1 MASFQWA
8 APTGKGA
15 RRVPRS
21 MTSFGGGR
29 GSQQETF
36 DAFEASDAG
45 AEAFTMRQD
54 EEELE
59 VTIPVDE
66 ATAKKDVNV
75 KFAARR
81 LRVAVAGKGVVI
93 DSGLKGRVVPDGC
106 SWSFGKTK
114 GAKALILTL
123 EKRDGDTWAKLL
135 AKTPPAPA
143 DAAGFLPLPW
153 DDRAYWKQNEDDD
166 SAWRAYSEATDGPL
180 CACGGGVL
188 AMRAVY
194 TTWRRVVDAVASP
207 GLFDEAELALARRW
221 CYAPKRH
228 SMDTGRGLEKTLV
241 AAAGGPFHAL
251 SSTFNALN
259 STLNAQNS
267 TLNAQNPTSNAR
279 NS

>member
-21 MTSFGGGR
+21 MTLYGGGR

-66 ATAKKDVNV
+66 ATAKKDVSV

-143 DAAGFLPLPW
+143 AVLDMSSAPMKAKISTNKGSSSK
-153 DDRAYWKQNEDDD
+153 AD
-166 SAWRAYSEATDGPL
+166 SA
-180 CACGGGVL
+180 
-188 AMRAVY
+188 
-194 TTWRRVVDAVASP
+194 
-207 GLFDEAELALARRW
+207 
-221 CYAPKRH
+221 APIRLR
-228 SMDTGRGLEKTLV
+228 SLR
-241 AAAGGPFHAL
+241 
-251 SSTFNALN
+251 
-259 STLNAQNS
+259 
-267 TLNAQNPTSNAR
+267 
-279 NS
+279 